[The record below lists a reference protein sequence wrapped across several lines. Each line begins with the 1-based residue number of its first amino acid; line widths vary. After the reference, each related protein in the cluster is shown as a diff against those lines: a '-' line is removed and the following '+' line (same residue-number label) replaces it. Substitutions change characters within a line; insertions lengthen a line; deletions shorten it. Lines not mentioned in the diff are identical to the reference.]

1 MIGGFLVP
9 FVFYIQTH
17 DILTRSLS
25 VSISVTA
32 ELKDLREDTEKSREH
47 QNSNNISRE
56 LIKSKKS

>member
-1 MIGGFLVP
+1 MVGGFLVP
-9 FVFYIQTH
+9 FVSFYIQTN

-32 ELKDLREDTEKSREH
+32 EVKDLREDTEKSRE
-47 QNSNNISRE
+47 QNRNNISRA